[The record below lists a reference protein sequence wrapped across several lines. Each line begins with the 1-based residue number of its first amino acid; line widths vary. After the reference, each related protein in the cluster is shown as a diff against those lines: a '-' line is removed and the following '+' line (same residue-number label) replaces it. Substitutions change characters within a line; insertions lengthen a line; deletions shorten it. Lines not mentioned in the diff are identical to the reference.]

1 MVIFILPNSW
11 HGGKTVPELN
21 TVELIRNP
29 LSKKLDLFKRISEN
43 IKRTKKLIL
52 TNDLI

>member
-1 MVIFILPNSW
+1 MV
-11 HGGKTVPELN
+11 GKPHQKLI
-21 TVELIRNP
+21 TVELIKNP

>member
-1 MVIFILPNSW
+1 MV
-11 HGGKTVPELN
+11 GKPYRKLKP
-21 TVELIRNP
+21 VELIRNP
-29 LSKKLDLFKRISEN
+29 LSKKLDLFKRISDN